1 MSEQTTTQ
9 PRRGRPKKTAA
20 APAQAEKKQ
29 PTQTKV
35 VRRTEEVQR
44 NAAYEIVK
52 GGGIVTLLSQK
63 GVTVYDEEK
72 DSVREIRYCPNEPS
86 IFTDEQGDKAK
97 REAVAFRDKRLFVP
111 KQKPQLRK
119 FLDMHPDNIANGGKL
134 FKRIDRSRDAEKEL
148 EKEFMQ
154 TDAIAMV
161 RDKAIEELLPIA
173 IYFGYNI
180 NKSTSD
186 IRYNL
191 LQKAKKN
198 PKEFIEA
205 FDSPQVQVR
214 SVVQQAKD
222 YQFIATKSSGVHWF
236 DSNQLIVSV
245 PAGMDPID
253 VMTRFCMTEKG
264 AAVLSN
270 LEEKLAK
277 LA

>member
-1 MSEQTTTQ
+1 MTEQTQTQ
-9 PRRGRPKKTAA
+9 PRRGRPKKSVSAA
-20 APAQAEKKQ
+20 VEAPAKPAAKK
-29 PTQTKV
+29 TV
-35 VRRTEEVQR
+35 VRRKEEPQVATE
-44 NAAYEIVK
+44 YEIVN
-52 GGGIVTLLSQK
+52 GGGIVTLLTQR
-63 GVTVYDEEK
+63 GVTVYDEEN
-72 DSVREIRYCPNEPS
+72 DTVREIRYCPNEPS

-119 FLDMHPDNIANGGKL
+119 FLDMHPDNVANGGKL
-134 FKRIDRSRDAEKEL
+134 FKKVDKKADAEQEL
-148 EKEFMQ
+148 QKEFLQ
-154 TDAIAMV
+154 TDAVTMV
-161 RDKAIEELLPIA
+161 RDKPIEELLPIA

-180 NKSTSD
+180 NATTSD
-186 IRYNL
+186 IRFNL

-214 SVVQQAKD
+214 STVQQARD
-222 YQFIATKSSGVHWF
+222 YQFISTKESGVHWF

-245 PAGMDPID
+245 PAGMDPLD

>member
-44 NAAYEIVK
+44 NAEYEIVK

-161 RDKAIEELLPIA
+161 RDKAIEELPL
-173 IYFGYNI
+173 GDMN
-180 NKSTSD
+180 
-186 IRYNL
+186 
-191 LQKAKKN
+191 
-198 PKEFIEA
+198 
-205 FDSPQVQVR
+205 
-214 SVVQQAKD
+214 
-222 YQFIATKSSGVHWF
+222 
-236 DSNQLIVSV
+236 
-245 PAGMDPID
+245 
-253 VMTRFCMTEKG
+253 TE
-264 AAVLSN
+264 
-270 LEEKLAK
+270 
-277 LA
+277 